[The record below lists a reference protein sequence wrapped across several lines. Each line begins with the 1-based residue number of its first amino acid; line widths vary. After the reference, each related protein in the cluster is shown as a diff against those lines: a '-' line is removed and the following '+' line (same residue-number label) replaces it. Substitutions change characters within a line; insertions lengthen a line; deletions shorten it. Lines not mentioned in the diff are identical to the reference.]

1 MIALAAVVATS
12 LAQVLTKVADCV
24 TTARYVIPANAESNP
39 LARWLMDRLGPYR
52 VVVLVFVACCAWTVA
67 MTAAVV
73 VVLGSELPWWVRT
86 LLAAGFVLDGITAS
100 YVQWWAARVNRTI
113 VPSRVS
119 MDYMRDH
126 L

>member
-1 MIALAAVVATS
+1 MMALAAVVATS
-12 LAQVLTKVADCV
+12 LAQMLTKAADCV
-24 TTARYVIPANAESNP
+24 TTARYVIPAKAESKP

-52 VVVLVFVACCAWTVA
+52 VVWLGRVVCWAWTVA
-67 MTAAVV
+67 MAAAVV
-73 VVLGSELPWWVRT
+73 GVPGSELPWWVRT
-86 LLAAGFVLDGITAS
+86 LLAAGFVLDGLTAS

>member
-1 MIALAAVVATS
+1 MIALSAVVATS
-12 LAQVLTKVADCV
+12 LAQMLTKVADCV
-24 TTARYVIPANAESNP
+24 TTARYVIPANAESNL